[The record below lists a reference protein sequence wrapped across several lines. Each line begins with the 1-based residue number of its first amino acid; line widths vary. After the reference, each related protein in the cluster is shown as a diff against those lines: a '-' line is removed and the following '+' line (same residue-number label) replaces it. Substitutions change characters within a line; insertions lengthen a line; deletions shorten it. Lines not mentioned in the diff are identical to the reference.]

1 MALIGISKLLL
12 GGSSLGIGAFGLGVS
27 FLFPKAS
34 EEETPIT
41 KTSLPEPE
49 IQEEEVSESS
59 VSDEDSKE
67 LTTQETV
74 ESEPAEVVSET
85 PKEEEVPKV
94 VIPQCSIY
102 EVKKPTGS
110 GSSRKVNQII
120 QKVKDDKE
128 KFLTWTGQT
137 DVFKREI
144 REACPQDMKESVDV
158 YVWKE
163 GGYWKYTKDIQKDW
177 LADKEVQRPVD
188 LQVINQSKS
197 V

>member
-1 MALIGISKLLL
+1 MALIGISKFLL

-34 EEETPIT
+34 EEEAPIT

-59 VSDEDSKE
+59 DSDEDNKE

-74 ESEPAEVVSET
+74 ETEPEAVPEA
-85 PKEEEVPKV
+85 PKVEEV

-120 QKVKDDKE
+120 QKIKDDKE